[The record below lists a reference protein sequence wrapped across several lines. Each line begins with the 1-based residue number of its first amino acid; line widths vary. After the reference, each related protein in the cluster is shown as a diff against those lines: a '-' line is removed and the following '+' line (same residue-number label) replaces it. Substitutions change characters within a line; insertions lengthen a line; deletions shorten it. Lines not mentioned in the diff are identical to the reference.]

1 MKKNFLAV
9 SLLLLIVASLYIY
22 TNYLSKPYFLQN
34 QFNPLPKAEV
44 LKPDQ
49 VPDYQIVIVG
59 DSMTESLGN
68 NDELRAYLKKYYP
81 DKTFLVLNYG
91 YGSTNILSVT
101 ERLEKE
107 TFHGRNFQPILAIPF
122 DIIILESFGHNP
134 LSGLSSEEGLKKQN
148 ETLDYIVKKI
158 KETHPNAKLVF
169 MATIAPNSKK
179 YGGEAL
185 DLTVQKRAA
194 WANERKQYIKN
205 HIKYAQ
211 DHQIPLINV
220 YQKSLDKRGDGDLNY
235 IETKSYIHPSPIG
248 LYLIGE
254 EVAKVV
260 REELY

>member
-1 MKKNFLAV
+1 MKKK
-9 SLLLLIVASLYIY
+9 LLIIPLILLVALAYVYS
-22 TNYLSKPYFLQN
+22 NYLSKPYFLQN
-34 QFNPLPKAEV
+34 QFNPLPLAEV

-49 VPDYQIVIVG
+49 VPDYQIVMIG

-91 YGSTNILSVT
+91 YGATNILSVP

-107 TFHGRNFQPILAIPF
+107 TIHGRKFQPILDIPF

-134 LSGLSSEEGLKKQN
+134 LSDYPLEEGLEKQN

-158 KETHPNAKLVF
+158 RDTHPNAKLIL

-179 YGGEAL
+179 YGGDGL
-185 DLTVQKRAA
+185 DLTPEKRAA

-205 HIKYAQ
+205 HIKYAK

-220 YQKSLDKRGDGDLNY
+220 YQKSLNKDGDGDLNY
-235 IETKSYIHPSPIG
+235 IETKSYIHPSPLG

-260 REELY
+260 KEELY